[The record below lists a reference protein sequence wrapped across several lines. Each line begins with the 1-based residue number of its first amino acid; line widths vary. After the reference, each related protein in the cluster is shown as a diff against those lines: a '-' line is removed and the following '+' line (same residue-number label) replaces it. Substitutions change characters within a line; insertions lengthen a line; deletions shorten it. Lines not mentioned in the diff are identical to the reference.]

1 MVASISSLDLI
12 ERLCRLTNKIYREI
26 LCLEVDGRMST
37 IVLRRPFHTLDIESV
52 PHKFRETPYKA
63 AIQLSW
69 ELLAWASVEGKIH
82 SSFTKFIT
90 TPEISGPLY
99 ISPDVY

>member
-1 MVASISSLDLI
+1 MVVSISNPDLVDS

-26 LCLEVDGRMST
+26 LCLEVDGRTTT
-37 IVLRRPFHTLDIESV
+37 IVLRRPSRTLDDESD
-52 PHKFRETPYKA
+52 PHKFRETPNRA

-69 ELLAWASVEGKIH
+69 ELLAWASVENKIH

-99 ISPDVY
+99 I